1 MSMIKVEDLTFSY
14 PASYDRIFDS
24 VSFQIDTN
32 WKLGFV
38 GRNGR
43 GKTTFLQ
50 LLMGNYPYQGTI
62 VSSVPFDYFPYP
74 VADQTQ
80 WTQDVLQSV
89 CPQAQSWELLREL
102 SCLDVDSEVLF
113 RPFATLSKG
122 EQTKVLLA
130 ALFLKEGHFLLID
143 EPTNHLDTQAR
154 DLVSA
159 YLRRKQGFILVSHD
173 RHFLDGCVDHILSL
187 NRANITVQNGTFSTW
202 LENFNRQQAFEQA
215 QKERLQK
222 DIARLRKAARQT
234 SVWSDRIEEKKYG
247 AGPVDRGYIGHKAQ
261 KMMKRAK
268 AIEARQQQAIQAK
281 SGLLQN
287 WEPLESLKLSPLP
300 CRGDRPLAVFSQVK
314 VQYCGR
320 DVCGPVSFALHPGE
334 RVVLDGKNG
343 SGKSS
348 LLKVLLGESIPHS
361 GTITTSAGLVVSY
374 VPQDTAH
381 LNGLLSHFAEK
392 HHLDES
398 LFKGILRKMGFERV
412 QFEKKMEAFSAGQK
426 KKVLL
431 AASLCQPAHLYV
443 WDEPLNFVDLHTRL
457 QITSLL
463 RQAQPTMLFVEHD
476 RAFQEEIATQKISL

>member
-1 MSMIKVEDLTFSY
+1 M
-14 PASYDRIFDS
+14 
-24 VSFQIDTN
+24 
-32 WKLGFV
+32 
-38 GRNGR
+38 
-43 GKTTFLQ
+43 
-50 LLMGNYPYQGTI
+50 
-62 VSSVPFDYFPYP
+62 
-74 VADQTQ
+74 
-80 WTQDVLQSV
+80 
-89 CPQAQSWELLREL
+89 
-102 SCLDVDSEVLF
+102 
-113 RPFATLSKG
+113 
-122 EQTKVLLA
+122 
-130 ALFLKEGHFLLID
+130 
-143 EPTNHLDTQAR
+143 
-154 DLVSA
+154 
-159 YLRRKQGFILVSHD
+159 
-173 RHFLDGCVDHILSL
+173 
-187 NRANITVQNGTFSTW
+187 
-202 LENFNRQQAFEQA
+202 
-215 QKERLQK
+215 
-222 DIARLRKAARQT
+222 
-234 SVWSDRIEEKKYG
+234 
-247 AGPVDRGYIGHKAQ
+247 DRGYIGHKAQ

-268 AIEARQQQAIQAK
+268 TIEARQQQAIQAK

-381 LNGLLSHFAEK
+381 LNGLLSHFAEE